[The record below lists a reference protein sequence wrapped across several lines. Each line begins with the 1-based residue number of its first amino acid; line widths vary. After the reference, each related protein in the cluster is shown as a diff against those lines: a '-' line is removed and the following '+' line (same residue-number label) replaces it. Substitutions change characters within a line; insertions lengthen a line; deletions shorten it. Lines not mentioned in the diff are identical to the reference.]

1 MSLHLL
7 AFFLRDVKP
16 FADSLQLIS
25 IMDEVIAPSL
35 SEATRLPDDLPACHA
50 LLAEQART
58 IVEMQQSRIDLSQE
72 IESLKLVLA
81 KLQQQIYGRRSER
94 VVDDPNQIKLDF
106 GDDPAVQDALADA
119 VAEAEEIVEE
129 VVRRKKNKKPRRP
142 HSGRFPEHLERY
154 EVIAPAT
161 DEQTNCA
168 AHGERQLIGYDQ
180 TETLEFLR
188 PVLRVRVT
196 KYPKYI
202 CPGQPECGVKQPP
215 RPESL
220 VEGNRFDTSIGA
232 EIVTVR
238 FGYHLPYYRQ
248 QDWFAGSGWTPSRS
262 TLLNISAAVAETLR
276 PLVEYYRK
284 LLLACGGLGCDET
297 TVNLIVPAVIP
308 HVDADDPRSQRI
320 HEVLTRATQ
329 AGRKSIDARMW
340 AYRPFELP
348 VNVFDFTVS
357 RHRDGPDELLA
368 DYTGSL
374 MADCWSGFQ
383 KIELRSDARIVRGA
397 CWSHARRKVFEA
409 RDNAPQQASVLLAMI
424 RELFD
429 IEDRGKPLSAE
440 ERRALRERESRDVL
454 ARIRAYLDS
463 AALVRV
469 LPKSVFG
476 EALSYLRNHWE
487 ALNVYVT
494 DGRMPIDSNEV
505 EQLMK
510 QVAIG
515 RKNWLFLGSLEAGHR
530 AATLLTIISTALRN
544 DLDVW
549 AYLKDVLDQLL
560 GGSTDYHSMRADVW
574 KLSHPEF
581 IRTYRVDERRD
592 AADRRQ
598 HRRAARRLA
607 SDSAAIGD

>member
-1 MSLHLL
+1 
-7 AFFLRDVKP
+7 
-16 FADSLQLIS
+16 
-25 IMDEVIAPSL
+25 MDEVTAQP
-35 SEATRLPDDLPACHA
+35 LPDAPPLPGELHACHT
-50 LLAEQART
+50 LLLEQART
-58 IVEMQQSRIDLSQE
+58 VVELQESRLELAQE
-72 IESLKLVLA
+72 IESLKLMLA
-81 KLQQQIYGRRSER
+81 KLQQQLYGRHSER
-94 VVDDPNQIKLDF
+94 VVDDPNQAKLDF
-106 GDDPAVQDALADA
+106 GDDPAVQDALAEA
-119 VAEAEEIVEE
+119 AAEAEEIVEE
-129 VVRRKKNKKPRRP
+129 VVRRKKKNKPRRP
-142 HSGRFPEHLERY
+142 RNGKFPEHLERY
-154 EVIAPAT
+154 EVMADVSDAL
-161 DEQTNCA
+161 TNCPT
-168 AHGERQLIGYDQ
+168 HGERQCIGYDL
-180 TETLEFLR
+180 TETLEFVR

-202 CPGQPECGVKQPP
+202 CPDQPECGVKQPP
-215 RPESL
+215 RPEGL

-232 EIVTVR
+232 EIVAAR
-238 FGYHLPYYRQ
+238 FGYHLPYYRL

-262 TLLNISAAVAETLR
+262 TLLNISAAVAEALR

-308 HVDADDPRSQRI
+308 QVDADDPRSQRI
-320 HEVLTRATQ
+320 HEVLSRAVQ

-368 DYTGSL
+368 GYTGSL

-409 RDNAPQQASVLLAMI
+409 RSNAPHHASVLLAMI

-440 ERRALRERESRDVL
+440 ERRGLRERESRGVL
-454 ARIRAYLDS
+454 SRIRAYLDS
-463 AALVRV
+463 EAVVRV

-487 ALNVYVT
+487 ALNVYVL
-494 DGRMPIDSNEV
+494 DGRMPIDNNEV

-515 RKNWLFLGSLEAGHR
+515 RKNWLFLGSLEAGDR
-530 AATLLTIISTALRN
+530 AATLLTVISTALRN

-574 KLSHPEF
+574 KQAHPEF

-598 HRRAARRLA
+598 HRRAERRLA
-607 SDSAAIGD
+607 ERSLSAE